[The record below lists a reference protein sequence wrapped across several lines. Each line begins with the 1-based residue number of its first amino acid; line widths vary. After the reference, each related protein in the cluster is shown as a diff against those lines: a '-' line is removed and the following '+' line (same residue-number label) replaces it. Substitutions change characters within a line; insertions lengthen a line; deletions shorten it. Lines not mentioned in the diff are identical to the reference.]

1 MSDSI
6 DIQKLTK
13 LYQGT
18 TSPALDNL
26 NLRVSP
32 GEVYGFLGA
41 NGAGKSTTIRL
52 LLNFIQPSS
61 GTASIMGLDI
71 VKDTVAVK
79 KRVGYLSGEIALWPR
94 VTGNEMF
101 SYLGKLQF
109 PDQAGDRLRLK
120 TEYLAELIQRFE
132 AEPEKPIG
140 ELSKG
145 NRQKIGIIQA
155 LMHQPDVLILD
166 EPTSGLDPLMQEVFY
181 ATIREASARGAAVF
195 VSSHNLA
202 EAQRMCDRVGII
214 KHGRLIHEQSVK
226 NDENLAGTT
235 FRVVLAHPK
244 DADKLRANR
253 ALKFISHDGHTV
265 VVQPKKTIAEALA
278 VLSTCSITALTTEQ
292 LNLEDEFLEYYGD
305 GA

>member
-1 MSDSI
+1 MSVSI

-13 LYQGT
+13 LYPGT
-18 TSPALDNL
+18 TVPALDAL
-26 NLRVSP
+26 TLQVQP

-41 NGAGKSTTIRL
+41 NGAGKTTTIRL
-52 LLNFIQPSS
+52 LMNFIQPSG
-61 GTASIMGLDI
+61 GTAKIMGLDV
-71 VKDTVAVK
+71 VKDAVAVK
-79 KRVGYLSGEIALWPR
+79 KHVGYLAGDVALWPR

-101 SYLGKLQF
+101 AYLMKLQF
-109 PDQAGDRLRLK
+109 PDQAGDRLRVK
-120 TEYLAELIQRFE
+120 NDYLHELIRRFE
-132 AEPEKPIG
+132 AEPEKRID

-145 NRQKIGIIQA
+145 NRQKIGVIQA

-181 ATIREASARGAAVF
+181 QTIREASARGAAVF

-214 KHGRLIHEQSVK
+214 KHGQLIHEQSIKEDSSLSTPVFRIVLKNAKDVK
-226 NDENLAGTT
+226 RLRSQSVAKLLSVEGTT
-235 FRVVLAHPK
+235 
-244 DADKLRANR
+244 
-253 ALKFISHDGHTV
+253 
-265 VVQPKKTIAEALA
+265 A
-278 VLSTCSITALTTEQ
+278 VLQPRGSIAQTLKELSTYSLVQFTTEQ

>member
-1 MSDSI
+1 MTVSI
-6 DIQKLTK
+6 SINNLSKSYDGGKTFALNELTLSVK
-13 LYQGT
+13 
-18 TSPALDNL
+18 
-26 NLRVSP
+26 P

-52 LLNFIQPSS
+52 LLNFIQPT
-61 GTASIMGLDI
+61 GGQATIMGSNI
-71 VKDTVAVK
+71 VSESVTA
-79 KRVGYLSGEIALWPR
+79 KRHIGYLSGEVALWPK
-94 VTGNEMF
+94 VTGHELF
-101 SYLGKLQF
+101 AYLSKLQ
-109 PDQAGDRLRLK
+109 GTIDRTYLK
-120 TEYLAELIQRFE
+120 DLIERFE
-132 AEPEKPIG
+132 AEPEKHID

-145 NRQKIGIIQA
+145 NKQKIGIIQA

-181 ATIREASARGAAVF
+181 RTVREISTRGTAVF

-226 NDENLAGTT
+226 GGANLGGTT
-235 FRVVLAHPK
+235 FRIVLKRA
-244 DADKLRANR
+244 ADSEKLRHEAT
-253 ALKFISHDGHTV
+253 LK
-265 VVQPKKTIAEALA
+265 
-278 VLSTCSITALTTEQ
+278 VLSVENTTVAIQPIAAIAPTLSALGHYDVVSMTTEQ

>member
-1 MSDSI
+1 MGDTSI

-13 LYQGT
+13 RYPGSQT
-18 TSPALDNL
+18 PALDKL
-26 NLRVSP
+26 TLHVQA

-41 NGAGKSTTIRL
+41 NGAGKTTTIRL
-52 LLNFIQPSS
+52 LLNFIQPTS
-61 GTASIMGLDI
+61 GKASIMGKD
-71 VKDTVAVK
+71 VVADTVTVK
-79 KRVGYLSGEIALWPR
+79 KHVGYLSGEIALWPK

-101 SYLGKLQF
+101 AYLGKLQS
-109 PDQAGDRLRLK
+109 QVK
-120 TEYLAELIQRFE
+120 TDYLAELIRRFE
-132 AEPEKPIG
+132 ADPEKPIG

-181 ATIREASARGAAVF
+181 SCVREAAQRGAAVF

-214 KHGRLIHEQSVK
+214 KHGRLIHEQDIK
-226 NDENLAGTT
+226 DDEAFGVPV
-235 FRVVLAHPK
+235 FRVVLKNEAAAKKLAAQSVAKVIGQEGPVVTLQPK
-244 DADKLRANR
+244 ASIAA
-253 ALKFISHDGHTV
+253 ALKELSHYD
-265 VVQPKKTIAEALA
+265 IAGF
-278 VLSTCSITALTTEQ
+278 TTQQ

>member
-1 MSDSI
+1 MSVSI

-13 LYQGT
+13 LYPGT
-18 TSPALDNL
+18 TVPALDAL
-26 NLRVSP
+26 TLQVQP

-41 NGAGKSTTIRL
+41 NGAGKTTTIRL
-52 LLNFIQPSS
+52 LMNFIQPSG
-61 GTASIMGLDI
+61 GTAKIMGLDV
-71 VKDTVAVK
+71 VKDAVAVK
-79 KRVGYLSGEIALWPR
+79 KHVGYLAGDVALWPR

-101 SYLGKLQF
+101 AYLMKLQSQVKN
-109 PDQAGDRLRLK
+109 D
-120 TEYLAELIQRFE
+120 YLHELIQRFE
-132 AEPEKPIG
+132 AEPEKRID

-145 NRQKIGIIQA
+145 NRQKIGVIQA

-181 ATIREASARGAAVF
+181 QTIREASARGAAVF

-214 KHGRLIHEQSVK
+214 KHGRLIHEQSIKEDSSLSTPVFRIVLKNAKDVK
-226 NDENLAGTT
+226 RLRSQSVAKLLSVEGTT
-235 FRVVLAHPK
+235 
-244 DADKLRANR
+244 
-253 ALKFISHDGHTV
+253 
-265 VVQPKKTIAEALA
+265 A
-278 VLSTCSITALTTEQ
+278 VLQPRGSIAQTLKELSTYSLVQFTTEQ